1 MHAWCTVYTYIY
13 CFIISLSLALL
24 PPKFPVAPYIIDGP
38 DDITVHV
45 GEDAQFNCVA
55 TSEPPHTV
63 LWLFTN
69 PVTGAFEELP
79 NDEKYI
85 IVNEDATSRL
95 TVVDVVPSDDGEY
108 TCDVVNVYG
117 NDTSSAILTVICK
130 SCDVMSCDVM

>member
-1 MHAWCTVYTYIY
+1 MGENAS
-13 CFIISLSLALL
+13 FI
-24 PPKFPVAPYIIDGP
+24 
-38 DDITVHV
+38 
-45 GEDAQFNCVA
+45 CVA

-63 LWLFTN
+63 SWLFTN

-85 IVNEDATSRL
+85 IVNEDEATSVL

-117 NDTSSAILTVICK
+117 NDTSSAILRVICK
-130 SCDVMSCDVM
+130 SCDVM